1 MLAETVSNSFYFSL
15 SLLSCSS
22 HLLEQQTAFHH
33 GNCKTMSGTES
44 CSVSLSLSVL
54 LRTISYTLCPT
65 LRPVVYCNKPNDC
78 KLMPKLVKIQTRLT
92 VYAVLPSHQSSL
104 KLFPL
109 PPPSVVQ
116 L

>member
-15 SLLSCSS
+15 SLLSRSS

-44 CSVSLSLSVL
+44 CSAYWSLGLSVL
-54 LRTISYTLCPT
+54 LRTILCPA
-65 LRPVVYCNKPNDC
+65 VYCNKPNDC
-78 KLMPKLVKIQTRLT
+78 KLMPKLVEIQTAEQQQSKT
-92 VYAVLPSHQSSL
+92 ISSPSSL
-104 KLFPL
+104 L
-109 PPPSVVQ
+109 VVQ